1 MVVLAADIKYYLS
14 GGAGNSTPVASLGG
28 AISTTELV
36 DNSAA
41 NLFANAD
48 GTETLAGSTKY
59 LCLYVKNTSA
69 QTFYSAQLYVTQ
81 VTTSTEDE
89 ITMALGS
96 TALGTGTEQT
106 IANITTAPTGLA
118 AFSAPTTYATGLV
131 IGDMTAGQWKA
142 IWFKRVINASLATPV
157 DANTFKFE
165 TDGDTAA

>member
-1 MVVLAADIKYYLS
+1 MAVLAADIKYYLS
-14 GGAGNSTPVASLGG
+14 GGAANTNPALALGG

-41 NLFANAD
+41 NLFPNAA
-48 GTETLAGSTKY
+48 GTETLAGSTDY

-69 QTFYSAQLYVTQ
+69 QTFFSAQIYVTQ
-81 VTTSTEDE
+81 ITTSTEDE

-96 TALGTGTEQT
+96 SAINATEQT
-106 IANITTAPTGLA
+106 ITNITTAPTGLS

-131 IGDMTAGQWKA
+131 IGDMVASATKA
-142 IWFKRVINASLATPV
+142 VWFKRVINASLATPV